1 MILSRRGFLG
11 SVAAASA
18 FAGDKGR
25 VFPSELRRFKDLAT
39 EFDIYRLTDPANRS
53 WLPRSGRA
61 ISRHAGFLI
70 YASDRSGTVQGYR
83 LDLKTGQSHAVT
95 EASGLIPDSLSLT
108 PDERGVCYLDGQ
120 LLMLANLSNFRAREI
135 YRLETGYQAGRGLHI
150 SDDGLYAALVE
161 QKAGT
166 SRVRLI
172 TLRTGSAAT
181 VTESAEAISD
191 PMPRP
196 RRAGLLYRRD
206 NDELWV
212 VNFDGA
218 QNRKLRL
225 QPGGVGP
232 AFWSADGRAVL
243 YLNLPADKTQL
254 HNIREFTPDT
264 NEDRLVAN
272 TTQFVAL
279 SANADSSV
287 FVGASGS
294 KASPYLLLLVRSVKR
309 ELTLCEHRASDPAET
324 NPVFSPNS
332 QRIFFQSDRDG
343 KMAIYAMAVDRLVAD
358 TETEPEPGRP

>member
-1 MILSRRGFLG
+1 
-11 SVAAASA
+11 VAAASA
-18 FAGDKGR
+18 FAGDKGQI
-25 VFPSELRRFKDLAT
+25 FPSELKRFKDLAT

-53 WLPRSGRA
+53 WLPRSGRV
-61 ISRHAGFLI
+61 ISRNAGFLI
-70 YASDRSGTVQGYR
+70 YASDRSGAVQAYR
-83 LDLKTGQSHAVT
+83 LDLKTGQSHALT

-108 PDERGVCYLDGQ
+108 PDERSVCYLDGQ
-120 LLMLANLSNFRAREI
+120 LFMLVNLSNLRAREI
-135 YRLETGYQAGRGLHI
+135 YRLETGYQAGRGLHL

-161 QKAGT
+161 EKAGT

-172 TLRTGSAAT
+172 TMRTGSAAT
-181 VTESAEAISD
+181 VTESAESISD

-196 RRAGLLYRRD
+196 RRAGLLCRRG
-206 NDELWV
+206 DELWV

-225 QPGGVGP
+225 APGGVGP

-243 YLNLPADKTQL
+243 YLNLPSDKTQL
-254 HNIREFTPDT
+254 HNIREFIPDT

-272 TTQFVAL
+272 TTQLVSL

-309 ELTLCEHRASDPAET
+309 ELTLCEHRSSDPAET

-343 KMAIYAMAVDRLVAD
+343 KMAIYAMAVDRLVAV
-358 TETEPEPGRP
+358 TETDR

>member
-1 MILSRRGFLG
+1 L
-11 SVAAASA
+11 
-18 FAGDKGR
+18 
-25 VFPSELRRFKDLAT
+25 
-39 EFDIYRLTDPANRS
+39 
-53 WLPRSGRA
+53 
-61 ISRHAGFLI
+61 
-70 YASDRSGTVQGYR
+70 
-83 LDLKTGQSHAVT
+83 
-95 EASGLIPDSLSLT
+95 
-108 PDERGVCYLDGQ
+108 
-120 LLMLANLSNFRAREI
+120 
-135 YRLETGYQAGRGLHI
+135 YRLEAGYLAGRGLHL

-161 QKAGT
+161 EQAGT
-166 SRVRLI
+166 GRVRLI
-172 TLRTGSAAT
+172 TMRTGSAVT

-196 RRAGLLYRRD
+196 RRAGLVYRRG

-225 QPGGVGP
+225 APGGVGP

-243 YLNLPADKTQL
+243 YLNLPSDKTQL

-272 TTQFVAL
+272 TTQFIAL

-294 KASPYLLLLVRSVKR
+294 KASPYVLLLVRSVKR
-309 ELTLCEHRASDPAET
+309 ELTLCEHRASNPAET

-343 KMAIYAMAVDRLVAD
+343 KMAIYAMAVDRLVSE
-358 TETEPEPGRP
+358 TETDR